1 MEAQPSRIPRLT
13 TLHFFCIFPLT
24 IIICRIQS
32 LAQPEGLS
40 TTFVFLRGA
49 GRGPVARTNFSI
61 AFTNALSV
69 QKLFRTLRRID
80 WQNRAE
86 SARPA

>member
-32 LAQPEGLS
+32 LAQPEGVS
-40 TTFVFLRGA
+40 ATFVFLGEAGRRPGA
-49 GRGPVARTNFSI
+49 GTNFSI
-61 AFTNALSV
+61 AFTNTLVV
-69 QKLFRTLRRID
+69 QKLFRTLKRIN
-80 WQNRAE
+80 WQNRV
-86 SARPA
+86 